1 MIRRLT
7 SWFPLALLVG
17 LAAAAVWLEYTVQPP
32 VSAENGKLRH
42 DPDYI
47 IDNFSA
53 VRMGEDGR
61 PQYTLAADRML
72 HYPDDGSSHLQR
84 PRFVHYDP
92 ATAPLRITSQTALV
106 TSEGENAY
114 FSDDVRVVRDPFAA
128 SSKLTITTDYL
139 HVVPDK
145 NFAQTDKPV
154 TITDANTTI
163 KAVGLELDNE
173 ARTVKLLSRV
183 NGRYEQPQ

>member
-1 MIRRLT
+1 MIRRLS
-7 SWFPLALLVG
+7 SWFPLALLVA
-17 LAAAAVWLEYTVQPP
+17 LAASAFWLEYTVQPP
-32 VSAENGKLRH
+32 AQAGNGKSRH

-53 VRMGEDGR
+53 VRLGEDGR
-61 PQYTLAADRML
+61 PLYTLAADKML
-72 HYPDDGSSHLQR
+72 HYPDDDTSHLQA

-92 ATAPLRITSQTALV
+92 AAAPLHITSETALV
-106 TSEGENAY
+106 TREGENAY
-114 FSDDVRVVRDPFAA
+114 FSDDVRVVREPYADN
-128 SSKLTITTDYL
+128 STLTITTDYL

-145 NFAQTDKPV
+145 NFAKTDKPV

-163 KAVGLELDNE
+163 KAVGLELDNK

-183 NGRYEQPQ
+183 NGRYELPR